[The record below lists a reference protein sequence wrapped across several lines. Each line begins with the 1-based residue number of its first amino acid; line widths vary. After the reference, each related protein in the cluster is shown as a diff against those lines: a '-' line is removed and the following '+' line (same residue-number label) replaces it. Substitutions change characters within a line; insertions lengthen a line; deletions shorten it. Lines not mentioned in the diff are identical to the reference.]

1 MFNLGTCSEKF
12 RTYLHSLSLGDSLKF
27 PCRELLVLEYL
38 PWGDNVMLCYRDL
51 DEGDVSVD
59 R

>member
-1 MFNLGTCSEKF
+1 MLEKF
-12 RTYLHSLSLGDSLKF
+12 RTHCPFLSFGESLTF
-27 PCRELLVLEYL
+27 PCRELLALEY
-38 PWGDNVMLCYRDL
+38 PSWGDNGMLGYRDL

>member
-1 MFNLGTCSEKF
+1 MLEKF
-12 RTYLHSLSLGDSLKF
+12 RTHCHFLSFGESLTF
-27 PCRELLVLEYL
+27 PCRELLALEY
-38 PWGDNVMLCYRDL
+38 PSWGDNGMLGYRDL